1 MGITNE
7 WLFNKGSLMK
17 RIITFIL
24 FALLLLPLEGQI
36 GRYPFYTVTSPSPYC
51 IEYQAVLAAM
61 TTDPSNDIK
70 DYQNTMVEALIAGG
84 YWARMDQLLIPAT
97 EVNTGG
103 EALINWINP
112 GTYDADNVDAT
123 AWTTLEGYTGDAT
136 DDYIS
141 TNFNPGDGGS
151 YNYTLDD
158 AAIGLYLR
166 TDLVEETGSVF
177 GSYAGTNDRI
187 SLTPHLEDN
196 QYLIRVNQPS
206 SGSLA
211 GIAGATTGLHVITRT
226 ASDAVSYYRNG
237 GLVKTETDASSAIP
251 NMELYVLRMNG
262 AGVGSAHQFSIYF
275 VMDGIDST
283 DAAALNTIFETYM
296 DALGTGVE

>member
-1 MGITNE
+1 
-7 WLFNKGSLMK
+7 MK
-17 RIITFIL
+17 RILSFIL
-24 FALLLLPLEGQI
+24 FAFLLLPLEGQGI
-36 GRYPFYTVTSPSPYC
+36 LRANPFYTASTVSYPDFC
-51 IEYQAVLAAM
+51 AEYDTVFAAM
-61 TTDPSNDIK
+61 TTKPSTAIAIS
-70 DYQNTMVEALIAGG
+70 QNAMVDSLVQKG
-84 YWARMDQLLIPAT
+84 YWERMDQLLIPAT

-123 AWTTLEGYTGDAT
+123 AWTTLEGYTGDVTA
-136 DDYIS
+136 DYIS

-158 AAIGLYLR
+158 AAIGIYLR
-166 TDLVEETGSVF
+166 TDLVEETGSVL
-177 GSYAGTNDRI
+177 GSYGTNRI

-196 QYLIRVNQPS
+196 QYLIRVNQPT

-262 AGVGSAHQFSIYF
+262 VGIGSAHQFSIYF

>member
-1 MGITNE
+1 MKKI
-7 WLFNKGSLMK
+7 LSL
-17 RIITFIL
+17 IL
-24 FALLLLPLEGQI
+24 FALLLLPLEGQGI
-36 GRYPFYTVTSPSPYC
+36 LRANAFYTASTVSYPDFC
-51 IEYQAVLAAM
+51 AEYDTVFAAM
-61 TTDPSNDIK
+61 TTKPSTAIAIS
-70 DYQNTMVEALIAGG
+70 QNAMVDSLVQKG
-84 YWARMDQLLIPAT
+84 YWERMDQLLIPAT

-136 DDYIS
+136 ADYIS

-166 TDLVEETGSVF
+166 TDLKEGSSSVC
-177 GSYAGTNDRI
+177 GALDGTNRI
-187 SLTPHLEDN
+187 SLTPRLQDN
-196 QYLIRVNQPS
+196 QYLIRVNQPTA
-206 SGSLA
+206 GSLA

-262 AGVGSAHQFSIYF
+262 SSFASAHQFSIYF

-296 DALGTGVE
+296 DAIGTGVVE

>member
-1 MGITNE
+1 
-7 WLFNKGSLMK
+7 MK
-17 RIITFIL
+17 KILTFIL

-51 IEYQAVLAAM
+51 IEYQAVMAAM

-84 YWARMDQLLIPAT
+84 YWARMDQLLITAT
-97 EVNTGG
+97 EINTGG

-136 DDYIS
+136 ADYIS
-141 TNFNPGDGGS
+141 TNLNPGDGGS
-151 YNYTLDD
+151 YNYTLNDGT
-158 AAIGLYLR
+158 IGIYLR
-166 TDLVEETGSVF
+166 TDLAEALSVC
-177 GSYAGTNDRI
+177 GSYDGANRI
-187 SLTPHLEDN
+187 SLSPRWTDN
-196 QYLIRVNQPS
+196 QYFIRVNQNTS
-206 SGSLA
+206 DNLA
-211 GIAGATTGLHVITRT
+211 GAAGATTGLHVITRT

-237 GLVKTETDASSAIP
+237 GLVKTETYASSAIP

-262 AGVGSAHQFSIYF
+262 AGFWSAHQFSIYF

-296 DALGTGVE
+296 DAIGTGVE

>member
-1 MGITNE
+1 MDITNE

-24 FALLLLPLEGQI
+24 FALLILPLEGQI

-70 DYQNTMVEALIAGG
+70 DYQNTMVESLIAGG

-97 EVNTGG
+97 EVNTDG

-112 GTYDADNVDAT
+112 GTYDADNVDST
-123 AWTTLEGYTGDAT
+123 AWTTLEGYTGDGTA
-136 DDYIS
+136 DYIS

-151 YNYTLDD
+151 YNYTLND

-166 TDLVEETGSVF
+166 TDLEEDISVC
-177 GSYAGTNDRI
+177 GSYDGTNRI
-187 SLTPHLEDN
+187 SLTPYATDD
-196 QYLIRVNQPS
+196 QYYIRVNQPS
-206 SGSLA
+206 SGVLV
-211 GIAGATTGLHVITRT
+211 GVAGAATGLHVITRT
-226 ASDAVSYYRNG
+226 ASDTVSYYRNG
-237 GLVKTETDASSAIP
+237 ELVETETDASSAIP
-251 NMELYVLRMNG
+251 NRELYVLRMNG
-262 AGVGSAHQFSIYF
+262 SGFYSAHQFSIYF
-275 VMDGIDST
+275 VMDGVDST
-283 DAAALNTIFETYM
+283 DVAALNTIFETYM
-296 DALGTGVE
+296 DAIGRGVVE

>member
-1 MGITNE
+1 MRK
-7 WLFNKGSLMK
+7 LFISLSLL
-17 RIITFIL
+17 L
-24 FALLLLPLEGQI
+24 FLLPLNGQI

-97 EVNTGG
+97 EVNTDG
-103 EALINWINP
+103 EALINLINP

-123 AWTTLEGYTGDAT
+123 AWTTLEGYTGDGTA
-136 DDYIS
+136 DYIS

-158 AAIGLYLR
+158 AAIGIYLR
-166 TDLVEETGSVF
+166 TDLAEGISVC
-177 GSYAGTNDRI
+177 GSYDGTNRI
-187 SLTPHLEDN
+187 SLTPYATND
-196 QYLIRVNQPS
+196 QYYIRVNQPT
-206 SGSLA
+206 SGVLMGA
-211 GIAGATTGLHVITRT
+211 AGAATGLHVITRT
-226 ASDAVSYYRNG
+226 ASDTVSYYRNG
-237 GLVKTETDASSAIP
+237 GLVETGTYASSAIP

-262 AGVGSAHQFSIYF
+262 AGFYSAHQFSIYF
-275 VMDGIDST
+275 VMDGVDST
-283 DAAALNTIFETYM
+283 DVAALNTIFETYM
-296 DALGTGVE
+296 DAIGKGVVE

>member
-1 MGITNE
+1 MRK
-7 WLFNKGSLMK
+7 LFISLSLL
-17 RIITFIL
+17 L
-24 FALLLLPLEGQI
+24 FLLPLNGQI

-84 YWARMDQLLIPAT
+84 YWARMDQLLIFAT
-97 EVNTGG
+97 EVNTGS
-103 EALINWINP
+103 EALINWISP

-123 AWTTLEGYTGDAT
+123 AWTTLEGYTGDGT

-141 TNFNPGDGGS
+141 TNLNPGDGGS
-151 YNYTLDD
+151 YHYTLDD
-158 AAIGLYLR
+158 ATIGIYLR
-166 TDLVEETGSVF
+166 TDLTESSSVCGSND
-177 GSYAGTNDRI
+177 GTNRI
-187 SLTPHLEDN
+187 SLALRYPDN
-196 QYLIRVNQPS
+196 QYFIRVNQNAS
-206 SGSLA
+206 ELLS

-237 GLVKTETDASSAIP
+237 GLVKTDTDASSAIP

-262 AGVGSAHQFSIYF
+262 ASFWSVHQVSIYF

-283 DAAALNTIFETYM
+283 DAAAINTIFETYM